1 MVKICEYDENI
12 EILNNKQMETICKY
26 HKLLVKFNDVLKNAF
41 LLEEQK
47 CHTVLNFYETDKKA
61 FCELVDS
68 CELIDFFIFVWMIL
82 IINCIACLFVS
93 LLSSFLNNEI
103 QYFRETKNF
112 V

>member
-12 EILNNKQMETICKY
+12 EILNNKQMETICEY

-47 CHTVLNFYETDKKA
+47 SNAVLNFYETDKKA
-61 FCELVDS
+61 FCELVYF

-93 LLSSFLNNEI
+93 LVPSFLNNEI
-103 QYFRETKNF
+103 QYFQETKNF